1 MADMH
6 TIPVTRREGSGTGP
20 ARALRRAGFVPGI
33 IYGAG
38 DPLKI
43 TLERRSVIREI
54 HQPGFFSR
62 LLILDV
68 EGAQKVRVLAKDLQT
83 HPVTDL
89 PVHVDFIRVP
99 EGSTVTVSI
108 SVAFT
113 NEDESPGL
121 REGGV
126 LNVVR
131 HEIEIS
137 CDPDDIP
144 EQITV
149 DLTGLGIGDSL
160 HISAVTLPPGVETTI
175 TDRDFTIATIAA
187 PVDADAEAEAEAE
200 EEEEAAE
207 GEGEAEDGEES
218 EEE

>member
-6 TIPVTRREGSGTGP
+6 TIPVTRREAAGTGP
-20 ARALRRAGFVPGI
+20 ARALRRAGYVPGI

-38 DPLKI
+38 DPLMI
-43 TLERRSVIREI
+43 TLERRAVIREI

-62 LLILDV
+62 LLVLDV
-68 EGAQKVRVLAKDLQT
+68 EGGQKVRVLAKDLQT

-99 EGSTVTVSI
+99 EGATVTVS
-108 SVAFT
+108 VTVVFV

-131 HEIEIS
+131 HEIEIT
-137 CDPDDIP
+137 CDPDVIP

-149 DLTGLGIGDSL
+149 DLTGANIGDSI

-187 PVDADAEAEAEAE
+187 PVDAEAEAE
-200 EEEEAAE
+200 EAEEAE
-207 GEGEAEDGEES
+207 GEAGEDEEEES